1 MARKVRRKGKI
12 GTRRKVSGKGAP
24 GAAGTEGLDGD
35 APSGVIAA
43 PDGDDV
49 PRFLRHQNRGRKVK
63 ASGPGATDLDDD
75 LNQEEVGESGRS
87 TVTGVAGKGSG
98 GFGGDGFEGQQDS
111 RSAYESYMKDHIRA
125 DADRFES
132 LRQEGVVDEFD
143 PMSSPRDVESKGHF
157 ATANHMVRMFEQ
169 WLLDTPE
176 RNVTVDKAA
185 TWLSGL
191 SRPDAVRKVLTEL
204 ESKPI
209 RDVYPL
215 EVMMRVM
222 ETSPG
227 KLPGM
232 RRGHVVG
239 PQLQDKMREG
249 IFAGHPI
256 QLDIPPNHR
265 IKAFAQLGGGRPG
278 YEFYP
283 STKDGQYTFLVDT
296 PGEWEFALLAVQT
309 QKLGKMDREMQG
321 GTVEKFKIQVKEMG
335 RKVS

>member
-1 MARKVRRKGKI
+1 M
-12 GTRRKVSGKGAP
+12 GA
-24 GAAGTEGLDGD
+24 EGLDGD
-35 APSGVIAA
+35 VPSGVIPA

-63 ASGPGATDLDDD
+63 ASGPGGTDLDDD

-143 PMSSPRDVESKGHF
+143 PMSGPRDVESKGHF

-176 RNVTVDKAA
+176 RNDTVDKAA

-222 ETSPG
+222 ETNPG

-321 GTVEKFKIQVKEMG
+321 GTVEQFKIQVKEMG
-335 RKVS
+335 RKSS

>member
-12 GTRRKVSGKGAP
+12 GTRRKVSAKAAVGTAGA
-24 GAAGTEGLDGD
+24 EGLDGD
-35 APSGVIAA
+35 APSGVIPA
-43 PDGDDV
+43 PDADDMAQLM
-49 PRFLRHQNRGRKVK
+49 RQQNRARKTR
-63 ASGPGATDLDDD
+63 ASGASGSEIDDD
-75 LNQEEVGESGRS
+75 LGQDDASETGRS
-87 TVTGVAGKGSG
+87 TVAGVAGKGGG
-98 GFGGDGFEGQQDS
+98 GFGNDGFEGQQDS

-132 LRQEGVVDEFD
+132 LRQDGVVDEFD
-143 PMSSPRDVESKGHF
+143 PMLGPRDVEGKGHF

-176 RNVTVDKAA
+176 RNETVDKAA

-232 RRGHVVG
+232 RHGQVVG

-256 QLDIPPNHR
+256 QLEIPANHR

-296 PGEWEFALLAVQT
+296 PGKWEFALLAVQT

-321 GTVEKFKIQVKEMG
+321 GTVEKFQVEVKEMG
-335 RKVS
+335 RKSS